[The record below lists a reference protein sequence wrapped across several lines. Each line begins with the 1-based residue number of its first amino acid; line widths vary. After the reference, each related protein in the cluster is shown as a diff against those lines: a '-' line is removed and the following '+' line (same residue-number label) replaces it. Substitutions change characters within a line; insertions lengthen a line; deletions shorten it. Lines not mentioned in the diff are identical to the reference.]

1 MSKKKVLLRGVFIN
15 RDTNGEGVLKVGTTL
30 IRVSTVM
37 GILYI
42 IFATIVVAFLAII
55 WLLGYKMI
63 YKKILHGKKQIS
75 IGRIGLVCVLAVYI
89 VVVLYVTLLRGGIG
103 FGGFEYRANFKP
115 FSSYKEAWYNFS
127 AREWRNLIL
136 NICMF
141 VPFGFLLPICFGK
154 IKRAWKIYLCGFGF
168 ALFIEV
174 VQLITGRGVFETDD
188 IINNTIGAMI
198 GYGLFSVARLIFVA
212 VCSRK
217 KVQDNTNE
225 VSGVAHDENVCER
238 QNISIRKCLVAQ
250 LPLAFTIIAF
260 AAVFIVYNS
269 MEYGNLS
276 IDNIS
281 NQNVDVSMAD
291 GVSLA
296 DEADP
301 LDVYTI
307 HRATEDEAR
316 ELADGYFSKY
326 GVLIDDSKTD
336 IYDDTIIFYSTSLD
350 DEGSNLSI
358 WCDYEGPTVSFTDFS
373 NIDDEN
379 SYADA
384 GLSEE
389 FVREKLE
396 NLGVVIPEN
405 AVFAPIEEYDA
416 GNYRFTND
424 GEILDDGLYYKGTI
438 ECCINSSGKIA
449 NFRDSM
455 IKYTPY
461 KKVDVISEKEAYD
474 RLCAGKFYFPDYDKD
489 EQLSDLV
496 VKSVKISYTPDSK
509 GYYRPVYEFVA
520 NANQDTGKRE
530 ISIMVDAMEI

>member
-1 MSKKKVLLRGVFIN
+1 
-15 RDTNGEGVLKVGTTL
+15 
-30 IRVSTVM
+30 
-37 GILYI
+37 
-42 IFATIVVAFLAII
+42 
-55 WLLGYKMI
+55 
-63 YKKILHGKKQIS
+63 
-75 IGRIGLVCVLAVYI
+75 
-89 VVVLYVTLLRGGIG
+89 
-103 FGGFEYRANFKP
+103 
-115 FSSYKEAWYNFS
+115 
-127 AREWRNLIL
+127 
-136 NICMF
+136 
-141 VPFGFLLPICFGK
+141 
-154 IKRAWKIYLCGFGF
+154 
-168 ALFIEV
+168 
-174 VQLITGRGVFETDD
+174 
-188 IINNTIGAMI
+188 
-198 GYGLFSVARLIFVA
+198 
-212 VCSRK
+212 
-217 KVQDNTNE
+217 
-225 VSGVAHDENVCER
+225 
-238 QNISIRKCLVAQ
+238 
-250 LPLAFTIIAF
+250 
-260 AAVFIVYNS
+260 

-379 SYADA
+379 SDADA

>member
-1 MSKKKVLLRGVFIN
+1 M
-15 RDTNGEGVLKVGTTL
+15 
-30 IRVSTVM
+30 
-37 GILYI
+37 
-42 IFATIVVAFLAII
+42 
-55 WLLGYKMI
+55 
-63 YKKILHGKKQIS
+63 H
-75 IGRIGLVCVLAVYI
+75 
-89 VVVLYVTLLRGGIG
+89 
-103 FGGFEYRANFKP
+103 
-115 FSSYKEAWYNFS
+115 
-127 AREWRNLIL
+127 
-136 NICMF
+136 
-141 VPFGFLLPICFGK
+141 
-154 IKRAWKIYLCGFGF
+154 
-168 ALFIEV
+168 
-174 VQLITGRGVFETDD
+174 LITGRGVFETDD

-238 QNISIRKCLVAQ
+238 QNFSIRKCLVAQ

-449 NFRDSM
+449 NFR
-455 IKYTPY
+455 
-461 KKVDVISEKEAYD
+461 
-474 RLCAGKFYFPDYDKD
+474 
-489 EQLSDLV
+489 
-496 VKSVKISYTPDSK
+496 
-509 GYYRPVYEFVA
+509 
-520 NANQDTGKRE
+520 KRGL
-530 ISIMVDAMEI
+530 

>member
-1 MSKKKVLLRGVFIN
+1 
-15 RDTNGEGVLKVGTTL
+15 
-30 IRVSTVM
+30 
-37 GILYI
+37 
-42 IFATIVVAFLAII
+42 
-55 WLLGYKMI
+55 MI

-307 HRATEDEAR
+307 HMATEDEAR
-316 ELADGYFSKY
+316 ELAYGYFSKY
-326 GVLIDDSKTD
+326 GVLIDDSKQTYMM
-336 IYDDTIIFYSTSLD
+336 ILLFF
-350 DEGSNLSI
+350 
-358 WCDYEGPTVSFTDFS
+358 TVP
-373 NIDDEN
+373 
-379 SYADA
+379 A
-384 GLSEE
+384 LMM
-389 FVREKLE
+389 R
-396 NLGVVIPEN
+396 
-405 AVFAPIEEYDA
+405 AV
-416 GNYRFTND
+416 T
-424 GEILDDGLYYKGTI
+424 
-438 ECCINSSGKIA
+438 
-449 NFRDSM
+449 
-455 IKYTPY
+455 
-461 KKVDVISEKEAYD
+461 
-474 RLCAGKFYFPDYDKD
+474 
-489 EQLSDLV
+489 
-496 VKSVKISYTPDSK
+496 
-509 GYYRPVYEFVA
+509 
-520 NANQDTGKRE
+520 
-530 ISIMVDAMEI
+530 

>member
-1 MSKKKVLLRGVFIN
+1 M
-15 RDTNGEGVLKVGTTL
+15 
-30 IRVSTVM
+30 
-37 GILYI
+37 
-42 IFATIVVAFLAII
+42 
-55 WLLGYKMI
+55 
-63 YKKILHGKKQIS
+63 
-75 IGRIGLVCVLAVYI
+75 
-89 VVVLYVTLLRGGIG
+89 
-103 FGGFEYRANFKP
+103 GGFEYRANFKP

-127 AREWRNLIL
+127 AQEWRNLIL

-316 ELADGYFSKY
+316 ELAYGYFSKY
-326 GVLIDDSKTD
+326 GVLIDDSKQTYMM
-336 IYDDTIIFYSTSLD
+336 ILLFF
-350 DEGSNLSI
+350 
-358 WCDYEGPTVSFTDFS
+358 TVP
-373 NIDDEN
+373 
-379 SYADA
+379 A
-384 GLSEE
+384 LMM
-389 FVREKLE
+389 R
-396 NLGVVIPEN
+396 
-405 AVFAPIEEYDA
+405 AV
-416 GNYRFTND
+416 T
-424 GEILDDGLYYKGTI
+424 
-438 ECCINSSGKIA
+438 
-449 NFRDSM
+449 
-455 IKYTPY
+455 
-461 KKVDVISEKEAYD
+461 
-474 RLCAGKFYFPDYDKD
+474 
-489 EQLSDLV
+489 
-496 VKSVKISYTPDSK
+496 
-509 GYYRPVYEFVA
+509 
-520 NANQDTGKRE
+520 
-530 ISIMVDAMEI
+530 

>member
-1 MSKKKVLLRGVFIN
+1 MREIKVNELKEGMTTAVDVFSPKGQLILKRHQAVSAFDIAKFGFYNIASVYVEGSSAQEKEEWNKKYAIIKEKY
-15 RDTNGEGVLKVGTTL
+15 RDSIDNLHEYMNDILYRNIIPDKNTL
-30 IRVSTVM
+30 IRDSVEIFDRFETSYELFDALQVLKQTDVSTMAHSMNVS
-37 GILYI
+37 I
-42 IFATIVVAFLAII
+42 I
-55 WLLGYKMI
+55 
-63 YKKILHGKKQIS
+63 
-75 IGRIGLVCVLAVYI
+75 
-89 VVVLYVTLLRGGIG
+89 
-103 FGGFEYRANFKP
+103 
-115 FSSYKEAWYNFS
+115 
-127 AREWRNLIL
+127 
-136 NICMF
+136 
-141 VPFGFLLPICFGK
+141 
-154 IKRAWKIYLCGFGF
+154 
-168 ALFIEV
+168 
-174 VQLITGRGVFETDD
+174 
-188 IINNTIGAMI
+188 
-198 GYGLFSVARLIFVA
+198 ARLI
-212 VCSRK
+212 
-217 KVQDNTNE
+217 
-225 VSGVAHDENVCER
+225 GVWAGLDTEKLDEISMAGLLHD
-238 QNISIRKCLVAQ
+238 IGK
-250 LPLAFTIIAF
+250 FTIIAF

>member
-1 MSKKKVLLRGVFIN
+1 MRISDIMRLAK
-15 RDTNGEGVLKVGTTL
+15 
-30 IRVSTVM
+30 SA
-37 GILYI
+37 I

-127 AREWRNLIL
+127 AQEWRNLIF

>member
-1 MSKKKVLLRGVFIN
+1 MS
-15 RDTNGEGVLKVGTTL
+15 
-30 IRVSTVM
+30 
-37 GILYI
+37 
-42 IFATIVVAFLAII
+42 
-55 WLLGYKMI
+55 
-63 YKKILHGKKQIS
+63 
-75 IGRIGLVCVLAVYI
+75 
-89 VVVLYVTLLRGGIG
+89 
-103 FGGFEYRANFKP
+103 
-115 FSSYKEAWYNFS
+115 
-127 AREWRNLIL
+127 
-136 NICMF
+136 
-141 VPFGFLLPICFGK
+141 
-154 IKRAWKIYLCGFGF
+154 
-168 ALFIEV
+168 
-174 VQLITGRGVFETDD
+174 
-188 IINNTIGAMI
+188 
-198 GYGLFSVARLIFVA
+198 
-212 VCSRK
+212 
-217 KVQDNTNE
+217 
-225 VSGVAHDENVCER
+225 
-238 QNISIRKCLVAQ
+238 
-250 LPLAFTIIAF
+250 
-260 AAVFIVYNS
+260 
-269 MEYGNLS
+269 
-276 IDNIS
+276 
-281 NQNVDVSMAD
+281 
-291 GVSLA
+291 
-296 DEADP
+296 
-301 LDVYTI
+301 
-307 HRATEDEAR
+307 
-316 ELADGYFSKY
+316 
-326 GVLIDDSKTD
+326 VLIDDSKTD

-438 ECCINSSGKIA
+438 ECCINSSGKIE

-530 ISIMVDAMEI
+530 ISIMVDALSQPNIG

>member
-1 MSKKKVLLRGVFIN
+1 MEGPHGVLVELAAFFGEDQLLEAGVLLHAPAGDVALALHELQDVGDSGTGDGELPLDVPLEHWGLGVP
-15 RDTNGEGVLKVGTTL
+15 V
-30 IRVSTVM
+30 
-37 GILYI
+37 
-42 IFATIVVAFLAII
+42 
-55 WLLGYKMI
+55 
-63 YKKILHGKKQIS
+63 KILHDPAVHGGHGLHA
-75 IGRIGLVCVLAVYI
+75 IGAGDLAYLAENK
-89 VVVLYVTLLRGGIG
+89 VVHPAQLGRDDLRRLPRRRDG
-103 FGGFEYRANFKP
+103 
-115 FSSYKEAWYNFS
+115 
-127 AREWRNLIL
+127 
-136 NICMF
+136 
-141 VPFGFLLPICFGK
+141 PICFGK

>member
-1 MSKKKVLLRGVFIN
+1 
-15 RDTNGEGVLKVGTTL
+15 
-30 IRVSTVM
+30 
-37 GILYI
+37 
-42 IFATIVVAFLAII
+42 
-55 WLLGYKMI
+55 
-63 YKKILHGKKQIS
+63 
-75 IGRIGLVCVLAVYI
+75 
-89 VVVLYVTLLRGGIG
+89 
-103 FGGFEYRANFKP
+103 
-115 FSSYKEAWYNFS
+115 
-127 AREWRNLIL
+127 
-136 NICMF
+136 
-141 VPFGFLLPICFGK
+141 
-154 IKRAWKIYLCGFGF
+154 
-168 ALFIEV
+168 
-174 VQLITGRGVFETDD
+174 
-188 IINNTIGAMI
+188 
-198 GYGLFSVARLIFVA
+198 
-212 VCSRK
+212 
-217 KVQDNTNE
+217 
-225 VSGVAHDENVCER
+225 
-238 QNISIRKCLVAQ
+238 
-250 LPLAFTIIAF
+250 
-260 AAVFIVYNS
+260 
-269 MEYGNLS
+269 
-276 IDNIS
+276 
-281 NQNVDVSMAD
+281 MAD

-520 NANQDTGKRE
+520 NVNQDTGKRE
-530 ISIMVDAMEI
+530 ISGSVDEFVTLMNEKAKNLGLKNTNFANPHGLDNENHYSTAYDMAIIAKELLKHEDILKYTSIYEDYLTKPDGSQVWLVNTNRLVRFYDGVDGLKTGYTTEAGYCLTATAKKNDLRLISVVMKSPSAEERSSDTSTLLTYGFNSFKSNVIYSKDKSLGKIKIEKV